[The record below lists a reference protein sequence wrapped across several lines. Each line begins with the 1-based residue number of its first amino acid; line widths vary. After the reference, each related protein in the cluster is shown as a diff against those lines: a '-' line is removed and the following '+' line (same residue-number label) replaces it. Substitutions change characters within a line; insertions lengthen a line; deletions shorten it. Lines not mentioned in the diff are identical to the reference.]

1 MDLASIGY
9 ETQEN
14 PTGGGTSN
22 HFPSLPYH
30 TYKYD
35 LFLAM
40 GYPLGSYGCFPSGLC
55 GHVMHPLNPAVVTN
69 TALMSTSEGRGLFKL
84 AVECAL
90 SNGQYVE
97 YTPSGRTTPI
107 TYTGMGLMSTTAGW
121 FTKALTTTQKEDV
134 FRCVIARINAFG
146 KQVPIVLSGQNVRDQ
161 RDANDPT
168 PLMPDAFW
176 DVKITPIL
184 GAAGMYAI
192 DEYVWPLSG
201 VGANGT
207 DCSWDTS
214 DMAMRVCDDPEW
226 SCGFSIQPSPENDCY
241 GHPYPDDPSRLYY
254 KCSVGNPLYGRPV
267 VQSWAT
273 AEGLAILNPQ
283 CLGGVLPGLIDID
296 PRLPYIPNLP

>member
-55 GHVMHPLNPAVVTN
+55 GHLLHPLNPAVVSN
-69 TALMSTSEGRGLFKL
+69 TGLMSTSEGRGLFRL

-97 YTPSGRTTPI
+97 YTMLGRTI

-121 FTKALTTTQKEDV
+121 FSKSLTTAQKEDV

-146 KQVPIVLSGQNVRDQ
+146 EQVSIVLSGQNVRDQ
-161 RDANDPT
+161 RDPNDQT
-168 PLMPDAFW
+168 PLQPDAFW
-176 DVKITPIL
+176 DVKITPIF
-184 GAAGMYAI
+184 GPYGTYYAI
-192 DEYVWPLSG
+192 DEYVWPLSMIGGNG
-201 VGANGT
+201 VSS
-207 DCSWDTS
+207 CVHSTS
-214 DMAMRVCDDPEW
+214 DMSMRVCDEDPD
-226 SCGFSIQPSPENDCY
+226 CGFEIRTSPTDDCIKSA
-241 GHPYPDDPSRLYY
+241 YPGEDDRFYY
-254 KCSVGNPLYGRPV
+254 TCNTGNPLQGRPV
-267 VQSWAT
+267 VQSWASG
-273 AEGLAILNPQ
+273 EGLAILNPQ
-283 CLGGVLPGLIDID
+283 CLGGVEPELIDID
-296 PRLPYIPNLP
+296 PTLPYIPSLP